1 MTYVRSLI
9 IVLLANQAAIA
20 AAAAGH
26 STLREPSAVS
36 GQKHSGHRATED
48 VTMTPVK
55 SLDRVATAVDSAE
68 SSHSKDIGMWRPD
81 PSGPQGPMQ
90 VSEAAATDVGGGDR
104 FDLTQN
110 RVIGRAYL
118 AHLYRR
124 YKAWPDAIAAYN
136 WGLSNVDSWIKPDD
150 RPKSCWLTW
159 RRTQCVSYTIVV
171 FVTKLRRNGL
181 ADIRYLL
188 AI

>member
-1 MTYVRSLI
+1 MVYTCALI
-9 IVLLANQAAIA
+9 ILLFTNHVATAAVM
-20 AAAAGH
+20 GERT
-26 STLREPSAVS
+26 SLLEPSALNS
-36 GQKHSGHRATED
+36 KSHSGSHATRD
-48 VTMTPVK
+48 TRMP
-55 SLDRVATAVDSAE
+55 LDRVSIAVEGAE
-68 SSHSKDIGMWRPD
+68 SSHGQDLHMWRYYPA
-81 PSGPQGPMQ
+81 GPQGPMQ

-124 YKAWPDAIAAYN
+124 YKGWPDAIAAYN